1 MTMVPGLARRTLGD
15 RSTAAPRGGEADLGG
30 LDPEVGQGQVSTG
43 FFFAAMIPL
52 NDG

>member
-1 MTMVPGLARRTLGD
+1 MTIVPACRGGRGLERLD
-15 RSTAAPRGGEADLGG
+15 LAPRAAEADLAGV
-30 LDPEVGQGQVSTG
+30 DAEVGQRQVSTG